1 MRISVLEFPAYLF
14 EISAEQLSH
23 KLISREFES
32 KWGSQS
38 ESVDVT
44 LNVEQALYARDALA
58 KDVYARL
65 FDYLVKVRRVRPKRL
80 ITLPYR
86 ECTECSSVREIY
98 LVDRAFFLFFFYLLS
113 KLFLVEIK
121 RLGA

>member
-98 LVDRAFFLFFFYLLS
+98 LVDRAFFSFFFLPS
-113 KLFLVEIK
+113 F
-121 RLGA
+121 

>member
-98 LVDRAFFLFFFYLLS
+98 LVDRAFFSFFFYLLS